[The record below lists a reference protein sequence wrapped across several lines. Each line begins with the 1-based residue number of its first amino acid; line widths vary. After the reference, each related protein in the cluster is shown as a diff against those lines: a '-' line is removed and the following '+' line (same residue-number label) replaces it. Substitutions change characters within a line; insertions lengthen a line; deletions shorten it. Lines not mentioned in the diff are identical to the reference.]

1 MKPLAVRQKS
11 KRQNPAD
18 YGKAYFAISLRF
30 HFRL

>member
-1 MKPLAVRQKS
+1 MKPLAIRQKS